1 MVSLNEKRSKVQY
14 VVQNKTEWVDDD
26 NKFGKRMLEK
36 MGWKSGV
43 GLGKNENGRTEHI
56 DLKFKSNLKGVGFI
70 NGKYDSTWIAHSQSF
85 DSLLQQLQQAH
96 SPSASS
102 SSSTI
107 HNFHQ
112 TVQQTKTRFTYKK
125 QSSGKDLSSRSN
137 DELDC
142 IFGWNKGN
150 QLKIDQIK
158 QDSSLDMTNEIIS
171 DNLYKTSEQ
180 SIEDYFKEKTK
191 KKAQIQYEQSQ
202 SLNDQTIDSVDQN
215 SSNEEINE
223 RVESKLEK
231 NLKKRRNYS
240 TESIVDCDQ
249 SEMLPKKK
257 KKSDQ
262 LNNDIEDP
270 YKNCNLSELN
280 GYQGE
285 SRINSFIKSKLMS
298 AEDIAEKLP
307 EKLTLGAS
315 GFTPAGYPKVIPR
328 AYAQRIQNSKYPE
341 NFSINLYTGA
351 STGDEL
357 DGVLARTGR
366 LKLKIPYQSHP
377 DLRKFINQGKLD
389 FIDMHLSHVSRYIRE
404 GIFPPINVAIVEAC
418 DVTSDGRIYLTNSS
432 GMSSTYLALAKDIYV
447 ELNEA
452 HPLEM
457 KGLHDIYL
465 PELHTGRPINID
477 YVDDRIGTPYIR
489 VNPERIKGIILTNKF
504 DSSPGF
510 KKPDDASFKIA
521 NHILDFILDEVEHGR
536 IPKKLL
542 PFQSGVGN
550 VANAVLACIAKDNRF
565 KSIEMYTEV
574 IQDSIFDL
582 IDSDKLRFA
591 STTALT
597 FSLEGQKR
605 FFNQL
610 TELKSKFILRPMEIS
625 NNPEVIRRMGL
636 ITMNTALE
644 ADIYGNVNST
654 HVLGSAMMNGIG
666 GSGDFTRNAY
676 VSIFMTPSIAKG
688 GKISSFVPMVSH
700 CDHNEHSVQ
709 IMVSEQGLAD
719 LRAKTPKQRAELIIE
734 KCVHPMY
741 KDQLRDYYK
750 QAQRV
755 SFGLHTPHDLQQA
768 LSWHVRLQQTGSM
781 HPDCQQTKTKDTEQT
796 AKQVDQTASTKK

>member
-112 TVQQTKTRFTYKK
+112 TVQQTKTSYKK

-240 TESIVDCDQ
+240 TVESIVDCDQ